1 MEDKSSFYRL
11 DLDLPQEGDDNFDIS
26 FKFGISGDEL
36 ERTFEQTELELL
48 PSESNLNWWN
58 NRDPNFYAGGDAK
71 DFIFPGPQNNPTTGL
86 DIQNY
91 FNHPSYQNVL
101 FYNAKLFGGDYRGVM
116 KMTHFISVL
125 W

>member
-1 MEDKSSFYRL
+1 MEDSSSFYRF
-11 DLDLPQEGDDNFDIS
+11 DLEIPQESNDNFDIS
-26 FKFGISGDEL
+26 FKFGISGNEL

-86 DIQNY
+86 I
-91 FNHPSYQNVL
+91 FSILIIESYQNVL
-101 FYNAKLFGGDYRGVM
+101 FYNAKVFGGDYRE
-116 KMTHFISVL
+116 S
-125 W
+125 